1 MQLEIKSNFSLSK
14 EGVLLQ
20 EDLIYILNNRNI
32 QLQLM
37 AKHYDKLTTSYL
49 GYNRIL
55 ELLSQN
61 YYLSD
66 ARKYV
71 ETYIAIYNICTR
83 AKALHH
89 KPFGLLQLQPIPDRA

>member
-1 MQLEIKSNFSLSK
+1 MP
-14 EGVLLQ
+14 
-20 EDLIYILNNRNI
+20 DNRDI

-37 AKHYDKLTTSYL
+37 AEYYDELIASYL

-61 YYLSD
+61 YYLPD
-66 ARKYV
+66 TRKYV
-71 ETYIAIYNICTR
+71 ETYVATCNICAR

-89 KPFGLLQLQPIPDRA
+89 KLFGLLQLLPILDRAWKSVLTDFIVKLLPSRDPG